1 MKLARPTIEERIDFG
16 AALRE
21 FQIAVR
27 EALIDHAR
35 FGNPVAIGRSGRT
48 EIVQPEDI
56 PALLGLSMDEVFGP
70 PSRRRP
76 ADAAKG

>member
-1 MKLARPTIEERIDFG
+1 MSQQTTPSFETDSV
-16 AALRE
+16 LRE
-21 FQIAVR
+21 FRIAVR

-35 FGNPVAIGRSGRT
+35 FGNPVAIERDGRT
-48 EIVQPEDI
+48 EIVQPPDI

-76 ADAAKG
+76 AEADAAQG